1 VTLRAVCFFR
11 QRKGAHGAERRSF
24 CEDIPPQILPG
35 VYRFLS
41 PAYSAAAHSQEPYLF
56 LLALSQHCCEGVLV
70 AMCSHAV
77 WSEPFR
83 TRSESAGG
91 VWEVWGAPYWDAAAK
106 LRSVAPVASERAT
119 GIPSLTMRAAGGLVG
134 GVPACLVVPS
144 VPRPIVA
151 PPSEAPALPCS
162 APNAGV
168 LSYSKHTLL
177 SARPRIFEGRKRCL
191 APRPPRRSHRTAT
204 AGENGCEHPVVD
216 GGGCRQRTP
225 PIQARHTPRWRRK
238 GALDSRH
245 AGFL

>member
-1 VTLRAVCFFR
+1 
-11 QRKGAHGAERRSF
+11 
-24 CEDIPPQILPG
+24 
-35 VYRFLS
+35 
-41 PAYSAAAHSQEPYLF
+41 
-56 LLALSQHCCEGVLV
+56 
-70 AMCSHAV
+70 MCSRAV